1 MYKKKLM
8 ACIISATLFAGAVN
22 TAHAFVGVDVV
33 KIAARTGDMILEH
46 GEALIEQALEKYSQ
60 AQDALESE
68 MIVDTYNNGAANY
81 IARRNKNK
89 TEIQNLEQMERSESQ
104 FGHCEDVKIGFS
116 VSEAFCGSSAVSK
129 SISEDRRTYSQ
140 ISRGDLAESESGAK
154 GSGVKMS
161 GEELERAKEGKKNS
175 HGVSIPSSSGE
186 PDQSDVYYAFKQRMM
201 EHVINLET
209 HSEAGREKDVTNIY
223 ATIASELSNPELSDE
238 QLDIEVSKLFIQHPP
253 YVLNSLNG
261 PINNQSI
268 LMEEKN
274 RARKEVANNAFI
286 KGIAIKT
293 KGPDDEPSKLL
304 ALEIASKI
312 RLSNDAGEYSANS
325 DTFMEN
331 LAQQFQS
338 EGGLA
343 RSEASMMAIDLNNQL
358 EKYKQLLDIERQLTN
373 YAQISMDQLT
383 R

>member
-1 MYKKKLM
+1 M

-22 TAHAFVGVDVV
+22 TAHAWVGVDLMKMAV
-33 KIAARTGDMILEH
+33 RTGDMILEN
-46 GEALIEQALEKYSQ
+46 GEALVEQALEKY
-60 AQDALESE
+60 AQVQEALASE
-68 MIVDTYNNGAANY
+68 MTVDTYNNGAANY
-81 IARRNKNK
+81 ITRRNQNK

-116 VSEAFCGSSAVSK
+116 VSEALCGSSAVSK
-129 SISEDRRTYSQ
+129 SMSEDRRTYSQ
-140 ISRGDLAESESGAK
+140 ISTEDLPESESGAK
-154 GSGVKMS
+154 GSGVKMN
-161 GEELERAKEGKKNS
+161 GEERERAKEGNMNNN
-175 HGVSIPSSSGE
+175 GVSNPSPSGE

-201 EHVINLET
+201 EHVINLEN
-209 HSEAGREKDVTNIY
+209 HSKAGREEDVTNIY
-223 ATIASELSNPELSDE
+223 STIASELSNPELSDE
-238 QLDIEVSKLFIQHPP
+238 QLDIEISKLFIEHPP

-268 LMEEKN
+268 LIEEKN

-383 R
+383 Q